1 MEIKVYQHDW
11 MPGFAAFLDDGSV
24 DEKAEAHISLNLG
37 DFLALVHDGDIDNKD
52 LPYKIAES
60 LMHEIIHALEAW
72 AKVEFSED
80 KVEALLDKY
89 RVSEG
94 RDSEQLRKQ

>member
-24 DEKAEAHISLNLG
+24 DEKAEAHVSLNIG
-37 DFLALVHDGDIDNKD
+37 SFLAAVEEGDIESKD
-52 LPYKIAES
+52 LPYQIAER
-60 LMHEIIHALEAW
+60 LMHEVIHVLEAW
-72 AKVEFSED
+72 AGVEFSED

-89 RVSEG
+89 RAN
-94 RDSEQLRKQ
+94 QN